1 MKKHTFFLLLFLSF
15 LTPLLALDKVAI
27 QLKWHHQFQFAGYYA
42 ALEKGFYSQEGL
54 DVTLKDRDV
63 SQNNVE
69 QVLRGESQYGIADS
83 VLFVYQAHT
92 KPIVIIAPI
101 FQHSPNVLITLKSK
115 GIDSPY
121 KLIGK
126 KIAMYPNDA
135 DGLPILAMLHETG
148 VLKKGFTRIKTNF
161 NIDLLRKNTVDAHHG
176 YITNE
181 PFVLAQEGVETNII
195 NPQHFGIDLY
205 GDMLFTTQDE
215 LKKHPKRV
223 AAMKRATL
231 RGWEYALTHKE
242 EIIKLIQTKYAANK
256 TTEQLRYEAEGIT
269 SIIDSA
275 TIPMGT
281 LDFGRFE
288 YIQNLLSRHAL
299 IDTTVPLEQYLYRD
313 AHPQGLLL
321 TETEQKWLQSH
332 PIIHTAIDT
341 SWAPFEYL
349 DEEDHYRGIAADYLS
364 LIEQKLGIRF
374 QPHTSGVWSDAVSL
388 MEKHHLDMYPC
399 AAKTPQRE
407 VYATFTEPYLK
418 FRMVIA
424 TDKEIGYIDGA
435 KDLKGKTIAVAKGYF
450 SEEVLKRYYPELK
463 RLEVKTITEGLE
475 AVADGQAFGYV
486 DNTAAISY
494 ALKNGGY
501 SNLKISGELP
511 HNFELSMGVRND
523 WPIFATILEKA
534 LASITPEERDA
545 IYAHHIKVEYTQ
557 QLSWER
563 ILKIFL
569 PLTFLILLL
578 LYYNRKLH
586 KVNAALHTA
595 INALNETQK
604 DLKIANNQLSKLS
617 TTDTLTGL
625 SNRYHLDETL
635 QKEFKSAKRY
645 GRSLSVIMIDL
656 DYFKVVNDTYGHHA
670 GDTVL
675 KKTADILRENCRQ
688 SDTVGRWG
696 GEEFLILASDTTL
709 ENATLLAEKL
719 RALIPSVAMLY
730 AHTQTA
736 SFGVTSYIESD
747 TPESLIR
754 RSDEA
759 LYLAKDL
766 GRNCV
771 HVC

>member
-1 MKKHTFFLLLFLSF
+1 MRQFSKKH
-15 LTPLLALDKVAI
+15 
-27 QLKWHHQFQFAGYYA
+27 
-42 ALEKGFYSQEGL
+42 
-54 DVTLKDRDV
+54 
-63 SQNNVE
+63 
-69 QVLRGESQYGIADS
+69 
-83 VLFVYQAHT
+83 
-92 KPIVIIAPI
+92 
-101 FQHSPNVLITLKSK
+101 
-115 GIDSPY
+115 
-121 KLIGK
+121 
-126 KIAMYPNDA
+126 
-135 DGLPILAMLHETG
+135 
-148 VLKKGFTRIKTNF
+148 
-161 NIDLLRKNTVDAHHG
+161 
-176 YITNE
+176 
-181 PFVLAQEGVETNII
+181 
-195 NPQHFGIDLY
+195 
-205 GDMLFTTQDE
+205 
-215 LKKHPKRV
+215 
-223 AAMKRATL
+223 
-231 RGWEYALTHKE
+231 
-242 EIIKLIQTKYAANK
+242 
-256 TTEQLRYEAEGIT
+256 
-269 SIIDSA
+269 
-275 TIPMGT
+275 
-281 LDFGRFE
+281 
-288 YIQNLLSRHAL
+288 
-299 IDTTVPLEQYLYRD
+299 
-313 AHPQGLLL
+313 
-321 TETEQKWLQSH
+321 
-332 PIIHTAIDT
+332 
-341 SWAPFEYL
+341 
-349 DEEDHYRGIAADYLS
+349 
-364 LIEQKLGIRF
+364 
-374 QPHTSGVWSDAVSL
+374 
-388 MEKHHLDMYPC
+388 
-399 AAKTPQRE
+399 
-407 VYATFTEPYLK
+407 
-418 FRMVIA
+418 
-424 TDKEIGYIDGA
+424 
-435 KDLKGKTIAVAKGYF
+435 
-450 SEEVLKRYYPELK
+450 
-463 RLEVKTITEGLE
+463 
-475 AVADGQAFGYV
+475 
-486 DNTAAISY
+486 
-494 ALKNGGY
+494 
-501 SNLKISGELP
+501 
-511 HNFELSMGVRND
+511 
-523 WPIFATILEKA
+523 

-675 KKTADILRENCRQ
+675 KKTADILRQNCRQ

-759 LYLAKDL
+759 LYLAKDS